1 VPIDER
7 NLAATRCTSRLR
19 RRRLLALG
27 CACLLPTGRP
37 ALAAESERAQR
48 FGRII
53 VPFPAGGPT
62 DASARLIAALL
73 SSGST
78 RNYVVENIAGAG
90 GAIGMK
96 AGEGATP
103 DGSTLTVGTLH
114 TIVLSRLLQAPP
126 APPLDQ
132 VWAPIGLLSMLPYV
146 LVVRAELPAR
156 TLAQLIALARG
167 DPGRL
172 SFGSVG
178 EGSTLHLASAV
189 LAGRTQMQLLHVP
202 FAGTAPALQAVSG
215 GHVDM
220 VFCDLQTAA
229 PAIRS
234 GRVRALAIA
243 ESRRWPALPEV
254 PTLVESGVEGADV
267 SSWTGLLAPAR
278 TPREVIRRLEAEIA
292 RITAAE
298 EFRLRLRE
306 SGSLPPPTGA
316 DAFAAVIAT
325 DERRWADALRIAGIR
340 RQP

>member
-1 VPIDER
+1 MSSDQR
-7 NLAATRCTSRLR
+7 DLAATRSTHRLR
-19 RRRLLALG
+19 RRRLLAFG
-27 CACLLPTGRP
+27 CASLLPTRQT
-37 ALAAESERAQR
+37 AFAAEAERAQR
-48 FGRII
+48 SGRII

-73 SSGST
+73 SSSSA

-96 AGEGATP
+96 AGEGAAP

-114 TIVLSRLLQAPP
+114 TIVLSRLLQA
-126 APPLDQ
+126 APVPLLDQ

-156 TLAQLIALARG
+156 TLAQLIALARL

-178 EGSTLHLASAV
+178 EGSTLHLASAL
-189 LAGRTQMQLLHVP
+189 LASRTQMQLLHVP

-220 VFCDLQTAA
+220 VFCDLQTAV

-243 ESRRWPALPEV
+243 ESRRWPTLPEV
-254 PTLVESGVEGADV
+254 PTLAESGVEGADV

-278 TPREVIRRLEAEIA
+278 TPHEVTRRLEAEIA
-292 RITAAE
+292 RITASE
-298 EFRLRLRE
+298 EYRLRLRE

-316 DAFAAVIAT
+316 DAFAVLIAAE
-325 DERRWADALRIAGIR
+325 ERRWADALRVAGIR